1 MHFHVR
7 IILHCVGIPLQY
19 EDGFSKVKNAY
30 NESACYSICDDH
42 GVDAYEMWI
51 NGDWFYY
58 IFTQPKYFMIK
69 GIEKVMGSMQP
80 YIFYFL
86 LLKFRQVRV

>member
-30 NESACYSICDDH
+30 NESAYYSICDDY
-42 GVDAYEMWI
+42 GVNAYEIWI
-51 NGDWFYY
+51 NGDRFYTTAY
-58 IFTQPKYFMIK
+58 DNFGDGGKATQRSPTPSPQEILHVAYLPNLN
-69 GIEKVMGSMQP
+69 V
-80 YIFYFL
+80 L
-86 LLKFRQVRV
+86 